1 MMGVA
6 TGADSSDNA
15 TLGIPELENVMGI
28 MRMTAVA
35 AFVSLLLA
43 ACAQEEK
50 PEGVIPEGYKSALDK
65 AQGVE
70 SKLEDSMQLQE
81 QQLDQSEKY

>member
-6 TGADSSDNA
+6 SLADSSDNV
-15 TLGIPELENVMGI
+15 LPGINTMESA
-28 MRMTAVA
+28 MTVLRITA
-35 AFVSLLLA
+35 AAAITSLLLV
-43 ACAQEEK
+43 ACAKEEK

-70 SKLEDSMQLQE
+70 GKLEDAMQLQG
-81 QQLDQSEKY
+81 QQMDGSED

>member
-1 MMGVA
+1 MSILKTITVA
-6 TGADSSDNA
+6 VFT
-15 TLGIPELENVMGI
+15 
-28 MRMTAVA
+28 
-35 AFVSLLLA
+35 SLLLA

-70 SKLEDSMQLQE
+70 GKLEDAMQ
-81 QQLDQSEKY
+81 QQGQAIDESGY